1 MPVVVRR
8 PTVAQ
13 KKEEPQGSFRTV
25 WAIRAVC
32 YRIFGRPWASAERLQ
47 ATKRRS
53 KEGRLSK
60 RDLLEPL
67 VVRNGLVTSLADAE
81 LCDL

>member
-1 MPVVVRR
+1 M
-8 PTVAQ
+8 
-13 KKEEPQGSFRTV
+13 
-25 WAIRAVC
+25 RAVC
-32 YRIFGRPWASAERLQ
+32 CRILGRPWASAERLQ

-53 KEGRLSK
+53 KEGRLLK